1 MMEFLFTTIVVLLAF
16 GGMALGVLAGR
27 GPFKGGCG
35 RTGGSCDSH
44 CARHCE
50 HSDKGTR
57 N

>member
-35 RTGGSCDSH
+35 RTGGSCDGH